1 MGLGP
6 SGPPPHTSL
15 RCGYGNGNN
24 SRAGQE
30 ETHHP
35 GLRGE
40 GSYPPTPRVGVG
52 GRLGVRWGEGSS
64 PGSSVQK
71 EAEPSSGWPSLPWS
85 PPEMLRW
92 ACPQAL
98 DTRAHPGCEP
108 FTAPSGSSLE
118 GADLRPSHLLG
129 QYAHHV
135 WPDPGVRHDRRPPP
149 QIVPPGTPTPWPSL
163 SPGVSTLPPLSA
175 SACLSACLSV
185 CPSPSG
191 CLISTS
197 LWIMKP
203 GVEGTQANLPVSA
216 HGLVDQARARE
227 TPRAGWGQ
235 LGGRS
240 SRNREGTHSCAWG
253 ERVVRLGAGQAGWFL
268 QWRMGIPPEGS
279 GQPAT

>member
-1 MGLGP
+1 MATAITAGQARKRLITLVCEGRALTP
-6 SGPPPHTSL
+6 QLPESGGGAAWSPGGGGVIP
-15 RCGYGNGNN
+15 RVKRAEG
-24 SRAGQE
+24 SRAQ
-30 ETHHP
+30 
-35 GLRGE
+35 LRVALPALE
-40 GSYPPTPRVGVG
+40 PPRDAQMGVPTQ
-52 GRLGVRWGEGSS
+52 V
-64 PGSSVQK
+64 
-71 EAEPSSGWPSLPWS
+71 
-85 PPEMLRW
+85 
-92 ACPQAL
+92 CPQAL